1 MKKDQGSG
9 RQGRPRPSAW
19 WWLGAAL
26 TTTWAFVLGIMVGQG
41 WLATPQ
47 QLAALPLV
55 GPWFQQRSAPTP
67 GPLPDPKLS
76 FYKELEKKGA
86 PPTTTGNK
94 QPKPATTTRPR
105 PPAKPKPRSKT
116 KPPTRV
122 TTTTAPRVRVTTTTA
137 KPPAPKKPARPRY
150 AVQVASFEKEAQ
162 ARRMVEKLRRDG
174 LPAYLRTSRVRGAGL
189 RYRVRVGPFQD
200 FDKAKGLA
208 GRLRLQK
215 RLAAYVTRED

>member
-1 MKKDQGSG
+1 MARDQGPG
-9 RQGRPRPSAW
+9 REGRPRPSAW
-19 WWLGAAL
+19 WWLGAAF

-55 GPWFQQRSAPTP
+55 GPWFQERSAPAP

-76 FYKELEKKGA
+76 FYKELEKKAAPSSTTA
-86 PPTTTGNK
+86 PPRP
-94 QPKPATTTRPR
+94 QPPPGTSARPPARPKPR
-105 PPAKPKPRSKT
+105 PPAQA
-116 KPPTRV
+116 
-122 TTTTAPRVRVTTTTA
+122 TTTTTPRARTTTSTQPA
-137 KPPAPKKPARPRY
+137 APPKPARPRY
-150 AVQVASFEKEAQ
+150 AVQVASFEKESQ

-189 RYRVRVGPFQD
+189 RYRVRIGPFRD

-215 RLAAYVTRED
+215 RLAAYVTREETAP